1 MRKLAIEFKWAI
13 RFIFI
18 YLAWAMG
25 EKVLGVYTTHTE
37 YFALS
42 SVLFYLF
49 AIIIFIAALREKKK
63 IVFNN
68 HIEFRQAAVSGIY
81 MTAFIAVLVPFAQI
95 IIYKAIAPHFLALQ
109 IEKSVAAGNTHAAE
123 LLSLQSIIL
132 QTVFFMLSIGVVY
145 SAIVAYFLQAKT
157 KSNKP

>member
-1 MRKLAIEFKWAI
+1 MKKLGIEFKWAV

-25 EKVLGVYTTHTE
+25 EKLLGLYDGNTA

-49 AIIIFIAALREKKK
+49 AIVIFIAAMREKKRK
-63 IVFNN
+63 IF
-68 HIEFRQAAVSGIY
+68 HDRIHFRQAAVSGIY
-81 MTAFIAVLVPFAQI
+81 MAAFIALLVPFAQI
-95 IIYKAIAPHFLALQ
+95 IIYKAIAPHFLDSQ
-109 IEKSVAAGNTHAAE
+109 IAKATAAGNTHAAE
-123 LLSLQSIIL
+123 MLSLQSIIV

-145 SAIVAYFLQAKT
+145 AAIVAYFLQAKDKT
-157 KSNKP
+157 TTL